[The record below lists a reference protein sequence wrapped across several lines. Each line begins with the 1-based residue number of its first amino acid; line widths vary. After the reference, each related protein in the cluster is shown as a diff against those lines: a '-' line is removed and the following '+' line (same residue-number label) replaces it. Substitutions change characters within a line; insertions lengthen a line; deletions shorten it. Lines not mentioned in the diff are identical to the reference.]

1 MKMVRRTAALLLA
14 LAVSFTSG
22 YTDITAASV
31 SDSSGYVT
39 EEGTAGEAGVQEK
52 NEISLE
58 ENIPG
63 TETPDISQGEV
74 NSETETPEVL
84 PEDVSAETTE
94 SADTSLEEEVSETPV
109 STESAEEISDTEEAV
124 QEETEEPLEEETE
137 KKARGAE
144 EIGLVNFL
152 VVSEPMVNTP
162 GTQRIMT
169 SIGDGSSKVESAVL
183 TLSLIHISEPTRP

>member
-84 PEDVSAETTE
+84 PEDVSA
-94 SADTSLEEEVSETPV
+94 
-109 STESAEEISDTEEAV
+109 
-124 QEETEEPLEEETE
+124 
-137 KKARGAE
+137 
-144 EIGLVNFL
+144 
-152 VVSEPMVNTP
+152 
-162 GTQRIMT
+162 
-169 SIGDGSSKVESAVL
+169 GDL
-183 TLSLIHISEPTRP
+183 P